1 MDAMGFN
8 PTVPW
13 RYFCEGFSLQ
23 SHEALN
29 QKRLPSWKLEA
40 AFRSDA
46 RLRQCAAFI
55 VPQNRRI
62 QLTRIRSHLQKR
74 SKQTVAQHVGS
85 GEENLDTNSP
95 LVKMCG
101 ITSARD
107 AEIAA
112 KAGANFIGMIIWPNS
127 KRSVSIQVA
136 SDIAKA
142 AREYGAEPVGVFVDE
157 DSDTI
162 LRYSD
167 ASDIELVQLHGDG
180 ARAALPCLLQWC
192 RVVYV
197 LHADE
202 TGKLITGTPDDESLA
217 SVDWVL
223 VDSVQGGRSVVLFWS
238 LKYFS
243 DFIVHFCLSYKCQG
257 GKGFDWGKFKLPSI
271 QSKHGWLLAGGLNP
285 ENVRQAIEILKPQG
299 VDVSSGICASDG
311 LAKDPEKISAFMQN
325 ARIAC
330 SMT

>member
-55 VPQNRRI
+55 VPQNRRV

-167 ASDIELVQLHGDG
+167 ASDIEIVQLHGDG

-223 VDSVQGGRSVVLFWS
+223 VDSVQGGS
-238 LKYFS
+238 
-243 DFIVHFCLSYKCQG
+243 

-285 ENVRQAIEILKPQG
+285 DNVRQAIEILKPQG

-311 LAKDPEKISAFMQN
+311 LAKDLKKISAFMQN
-325 ARIAC
+325 ARTAC